1 MKNSNNDIK
10 ELLSLLFKPHPWHGV
25 APGRSVPEL
34 LNAYI
39 EILPTDTV
47 KYEIDKYS
55 GLLKIDRPQKYSNL
69 CPTLYGFI
77 PQTYCGVK
85 VGNFCDKQT
94 GRSGVIG
101 DGDPLDICV
110 LSERTILHS
119 GILVEAIPIGGLRL
133 IDGQE
138 ADDKILAVLK
148 GDAVYGEWRDIG
160 DCPKT
165 LIDRLCH
172 YFLTYKDLP
181 GTDSPKVEITDV
193 YSRVEAQ
200 AVIGA
205 AITDYKL
212 EYGNPNLRLPQLRSL
227 LIDELSDEFHKE
239 SN

>member
-1 MKNSNNDIK
+1 MRSNTDIK
-10 ELLSLLFKPHPWHGV
+10 ALLSLLFKPHPWHGV

-34 LNAYI
+34 LNVYI

-47 KYEIDKYS
+47 KYEIDKPS
-55 GLLKIDRPQKYSNL
+55 GILKIDRPQKYSNF

-85 VGNFCDKQT
+85 VGQYCDKQT
-94 GRSGVIG
+94 GRTGIIG

-110 LSERTILHS
+110 LSERAILHN

-138 ADDKILAVLK
+138 ADDKIIAVLK

-181 GTDSPKVEITDV
+181 GADSPKVEITDI
-193 YSRVEAQ
+193 YSRIQAQ
-200 AVIGA
+200 EVIGA
-205 AITDYKL
+205 AITDYKQ
-212 EYGNPNLRLPQLRSL
+212 EYGNPNHRLPQLRSL
-227 LIDELSDEFHKE
+227 LIDEVSDELNKE
-239 SN
+239 QH

>member
-1 MKNSNNDIK
+1 MKSNHDIAA
-10 ELLSLLFKPHPWHGV
+10 LLSLLFKPHPWHGV

-39 EILPTDTV
+39 EIVPTDTI
-47 KYEIDKYS
+47 KYEVDKYS
-55 GLLKIDRPQKYSNL
+55 GLLKVDRPQKYSNL
-69 CPTLYGFI
+69 CPSLYGFI

-85 VGNFCDKQT
+85 VGNYCSSQT
-94 GRSGVIG
+94 GRSGIIG

-110 LSERTILHS
+110 LSERAILQG
-119 GILVEAIPIGGLRL
+119 GILVEAIPIGGLRM

-138 ADDKILAVLK
+138 ADDKIIAVLK
-148 GDAVYGEWRDIG
+148 DDAVYGEWRDIQ

-172 YFLTYKDLP
+172 YFLTYKELP
-181 GTDSPKVEITDV
+181 GKEVPKIEITHV

-200 AVIGA
+200 AVIAA
-205 AITDYKL
+205 AISDYKI

-227 LIDELSDEFHKE
+227 LINELTEEEDK
-239 SN
+239 N